1 MPPKSG
7 QNKSAFVRSLPVDMS
22 AKEAVARAKEAGL
35 SISESYVHTIRS
47 AAKRKEGKPNR
58 RIVPSGI
65 LPGMD
70 IGSGR
75 GTSSGGGASAS
86 QAETQLMSLV
96 IQYGLPQVENMLA
109 NVAGKLRKL
118 V

>member
-7 QNKSAFVRSLPVDMS
+7 QNKSAFVRSLPVDMP

-58 RIVPSGI
+58 RIIPSGI

-70 IGSGR
+70 VSNGR
-75 GTSSGGGASAS
+75 SAGIGGGTSAS
-86 QAETQLMSLV
+86 QAEAQLMSLV
-96 IQYGLPQVENMLA
+96 IQYGLPAVEGMLA
-109 NVAGKLRKL
+109 NVATKLRKL

>member
-7 QNKSAFVRSLPVDMS
+7 QNKSAFVRSLPVDMP
-22 AKEAVARAKEAGL
+22 AKEAVAKAKEAGL
-35 SISESYVHTIRS
+35 AISESYVHTIRS

-58 RIVPSGI
+58 RIVASGI
-65 LPGMD
+65 LPGMNLG
-70 IGSGR
+70 GS
-75 GTSSGGGASAS
+75 SSGGSSGASAS
-86 QAETQLMSLV
+86 QAEAQLMSLV
-96 IQYGLPQVENMLA
+96 IQYGLPAVENMLA

>member
-7 QNKSAFVRSLPVDMS
+7 QNKSAFVRSLPVDMP
-22 AKEAVARAKEAGL
+22 AKEAVAKAKEAGL
-35 SISESYVHTIRS
+35 AISESYVHTIRS
-47 AAKRKEGKPNR
+47 AAKRKEGKPGR

-65 LPGMD
+65 LPG
-70 IGSGR
+70 IEASSSRGGGS
-75 GTSSGGGASAS
+75 SAGASAS
-86 QAETQLMSLV
+86 QAEAQLMSLV
-96 IQYGLPQVENMLA
+96 IQYGLPAVENMLA